1 MHRRPSLTRALALLA
16 VLAVMLAAAACSG
29 SGVDKAGG
37 TRTEQPVVLT
47 LANHEQG
54 PEDVQFWVDEVQR
67 RSGGSLRI
75 QVTNRWRDQ
84 EFAYD
89 KATIADVQSGK
100 VQLAKVN
107 ARAYDT
113 VGITSFQALLA
124 PFLIDNHTLERRA
137 LESDLVGEM
146 LAGTNKLGLVGL
158 AVLPAQLRKPLGVSG
173 PLVTVKD
180 YQGARIGVR
189 EGEIAKATFTALG
202 ATPVPTIPGKPL
214 NGLDGIELNFGT
226 IKGNEQ
232 QAKAV
237 TSNVTFW
244 PRPMT
249 LVINRKAFES
259 LTPSQQEALQA
270 AGSAVLSR
278 QLDVTQRLSAEDEG
292 VLCRRGLRFVQ
303 ASNQDL
309 AALRRA
315 VQPVYDKLQANA
327 QTRSFLQR
335 ILAMKHQTRAAST
348 PDNPRCSPSSAT
360 AGGDNQKTT
369 QKTTA
374 LDGVYRTSFTRE
386 ELAQSPLLGDASE
399 VNDENWGDLTLTFD
413 RGRVT
418 FAQRNDVD
426 NYSTS
431 GTYTLDGKAITLN
444 FTEGGNAGETFA
456 VRWSLYRD
464 VLTFERDDTLGVI
477 PTPYL
482 LKPWR
487 RAG

>member
-16 VLAVMLAAAACSG
+16 ALAVLLAAAACSG
-29 SGVDKAGG
+29 SSVDKAGG
-37 TRTEQPVVLT
+37 TQTPQPVVLT
-47 LANHEQG
+47 LADHEQA
-54 PEDVQFWVDEVQR
+54 PDDVQFWVDEVQR

-84 EFAYD
+84 EVAYD
-89 KATIADVQSGK
+89 RATIADVQAGK

-113 VGITSFQALLA
+113 VGVTSFQALVA
-124 PFLIDNHTLERRA
+124 PFLIDNHTLERRV
-137 LESDLVGEM
+137 LESDLMGEM

-158 AVLPAQLRKPLGVSG
+158 AVLPAQLRKPLGVSR

-189 EGEIAKATFTALG
+189 EGEVAKATFTALG

-214 NGLDGIELNFGT
+214 DGLDGIELHFGA

-244 PRPMT
+244 PRPTT

-259 LTPSQQEALQA
+259 LTPTQREALQA

-278 QLDVTQRLSAEDEG
+278 QLDQQQKFSAEDEG
-292 VLCRRGLRFVQ
+292 VLCRRGLRYVQ

-315 VQPVYDKLQANA
+315 VQPVYDQLQANA
-327 QTRSFLQR
+327 ETKSSLQR
-335 ILAMKHQTRAAST
+335 ILAMKHETRAAAT
-348 PDNPRCSPSSAT
+348 PDNPRCSPSSA
-360 AGGDNQKTT
+360 AGGADQKV
-369 QKTTA
+369 TA

-386 ELAQSPLLGDASE
+386 ELAKSPLLSDMGE
-399 VNDENWGDLTLTFD
+399 VRDDNWGDFTLTFD

-418 FAQRNDVD
+418 FTQRNDVE
-426 NYSTS
+426 NSSTS
-431 GTYTLDGKAITLN
+431 GTYALDGKAITLK
-444 FTEGGNAGETFA
+444 FTGGVNAGETFSG
-456 VRWSLYRD
+456 VWSLYRD
-464 VLTFERDDTLGVI
+464 VLTFERGAL
-477 PTPYL
+477 PTPYV

-487 RAG
+487 RVD